1 MIKLIHMNKGGT
13 DMQKYNIKSANIE
26 FKNLFSGPAPVGRIL
41 NYIYSIGTTGLK
53 HKNGNRT
60 VYSSDGLGYAWTT
73 EFMIGLGI
81 AKLGEPVGSAIK
93 LELTPNGKAL
103 FELMKDKSFSF
114 DDGFRDSN
122 ILRVKAQIN
131 NCHTDLYDK
140 FRQIFFESYPFLILK
155 DYLSEKGYYFGNLR
169 RFYDDFFSWSANIY
183 GEGSEES
190 NAGFN
195 RIPSLIQLCKLFEVV
210 DTKIGLKFDEEKIE
224 NSQALG
230 FIKEY
235 TEIELRQA
243 ATEERALIINST
255 KDLVSMYGEDGNVI
269 VSAIVRNSSLQTKF
283 KHNLTIQQ
291 KGKCVVCGMEHKE
304 LLIGSHIK
312 SSATSDVVEKIDHNN
327 GLLLC
332 CNHDKLFDRYL
343 ITFDSNTG
351 RIKFSKDLTVSD
363 IKRLGLSDDFS
374 LPAELLTEE
383 RQGYL
388 KLHNAKYEEAE
399 NNRKHK

>member
-1 MIKLIHMNKGGT
+1 MK
-13 DMQKYNIKSANIE
+13 KYNIKSANIE

-41 NYIYSIGTTGLK
+41 NYIYSIGTSGLK

-60 VYSSDGLGYAWTT
+60 VYSADGIGYAWTT
-73 EFMIGLGI
+73 EFMIGLGLV
-81 AKLGEPVGSAIK
+81 KLGDPVGRAIK

-122 ILRVKAQIN
+122 ILTVKAQIN

-140 FRQIFFESYPFLILK
+140 FKQIFFESYPFLILK

-169 RFYDDFFSWSANIY
+169 SFYDNFFSWAANIY

-195 RIPSLIQLCKLFEVV
+195 RIPSLIQLCKLFDIV
-210 DTKIGLKFDEEKIE
+210 DTKIGLRFDEIKIA
-224 NSQALG
+224 SGQANDLN
-230 FIKEY
+230 KEY
-235 TEIELRQA
+235 TELELRQA
-243 ATEERALIINST
+243 AAEERALIINST
-255 KDLVSMYGEDGNVI
+255 KDLVSAYGEDGNVI
-269 VSAIVRNSSLQTKF
+269 ISAIVRNSSLQTKF

-343 ITFDSNTG
+343 ITFDASTG
-351 RIKFSKDLTVSD
+351 KIKISKDLTATD
-363 IKRLGLSDDFS
+363 IKRLGLSEDFA
-374 LPAELLTEE
+374 LPKELLTKE
-383 RQGYL
+383 RQTYL
-388 KLHNAKYEEAE
+388 MLHNTKYEESE
-399 NNRKHK
+399 KNRKHKQ